1 MLGGYVA
8 DQIAVDVLIDYMT
21 GDHLVF
27 QNRLGH
33 GEIENVIDWWK
44 NKASRRYD
52 KMIAENK
59 VRTELEVWN
68 QDTMNKIDII
78 R

>member
-1 MLGGYVA
+1 ML
-8 DQIAVDVLIDYMT
+8 LI
-21 GDHLVF
+21 G
-27 QNRLGH
+27 
-33 GEIENVIDWWK
+33 K